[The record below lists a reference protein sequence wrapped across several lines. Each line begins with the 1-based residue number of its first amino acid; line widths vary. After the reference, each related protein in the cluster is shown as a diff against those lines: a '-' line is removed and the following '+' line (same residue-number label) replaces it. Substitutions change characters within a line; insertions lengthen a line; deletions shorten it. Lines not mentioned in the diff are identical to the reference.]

1 MIRNIELVDF
11 LAHSNTKLEFENDAT
26 VFVGDN
32 GAGKSSIIDAITF
45 SLFGEHTR
53 KNNKGLIRR
62 GANQGF
68 AKIEFS
74 ANGKNY
80 QAIRKID
87 SKGTLTAQFAE
98 DVNGKL
104 IPIAEG
110 ERKQFGESMTKHV
123 EETLGM
129 DFEKLKIASIVQ
141 QGELNSIIKA
151 KPKEF
156 KELLNTIIGIDKLD
170 TALASMRTVQREF
183 RSTIQKKFGYDDIQ
197 IVENKITE
205 YQNESKN
212 AHPRLEQLDVE
223 KKEQELLIS
232 KLEKQIQND
241 STKES
246 QLKDL
251 ESRKKEWQEYA
262 KDVIKSIQNEVAEKE
277 EIVNE
282 CKPCFA
288 ISKNKNEI
296 ESEINKIQKELSVIE
311 SELND
316 VEKKQVRLEEHEE
329 LAEKLVLKDGKCPVC
344 DSTVEHLKPLFQKKH
359 IEDEIKEIEKKIE
372 KLEDEKNELEQ
383 NIDSLSD
390 DLEESKKA
398 ETILSTYKIKNES
411 QLDEIIAEIK
421 MKVKQ
426 MQKIPLTVNS
436 GQLVETASL
445 DSHAKTIYE
454 NIVSLEKSTSGFDQQ
469 ELLKNIES
477 RDGSMNRLSQ
487 INQEEGEIS
496 GNIKKAEMELEKLDS
511 TLTELKHVQGYVTE
525 LEQIQENVY
534 NRDGPVGKSLRSWSL
549 EIISQKASEY
559 LEKLNT
565 KIQRIS
571 LSEKTRDVSISCY
584 SRSTMLDLESLS
596 GGEQVSI
603 ALSLRLGMAHLLG
616 SANLNFMIIDEPTTH
631 LDSERRKALGE
642 VLSQLANIRGENA
655 SMQFVII
662 SHDAEIFVNIFCC
675 ESVDEKIFLSTSF
688 DDFDFLKYSNLFE
701 MYEFTDSPIFSVE
714 PNPIDVSL
722 TCRIFAARS

>member
-1 MIRNIELVDF
+1 
-11 LAHSNTKLEFENDAT
+11 
-26 VFVGDN
+26 
-32 GAGKSSIIDAITF
+32 
-45 SLFGEHTR
+45 
-53 KNNKGLIRR
+53 
-62 GANQGF
+62 
-68 AKIEFS
+68 
-74 ANGKNY
+74 
-80 QAIRKID
+80 
-87 SKGTLTAQFAE
+87 
-98 DVNGKL
+98 VNGKL

-197 IVENKITE
+197 VVENKITE

-232 KLEKQIQND
+232 KLEKQIQTD
-241 STKES
+241 LAKES

-262 KDVIKSIQNEVAEKE
+262 KDVIKSIQNEVTEKE

-316 VEKKQVRLEEHEE
+316 LEKKQVRLEEHEE

-344 DSTVEHLKPLFQKKH
+344 DSTVDHLKPLFQKKH
-359 IEDEIKEIEKKIE
+359 IEDEIDGIEKKVAE
-372 KLEDEKNELEQ
+372 LKNKKEELEQ
-383 NIDSLSD
+383 NNVSLTN
-390 DLEESKKA
+390 DLEEIKKA
-398 ETILSTYKIKNES
+398 ETILSTHKIKNES
-411 QLDEIIAEIK
+411 QLDEISAEIK
-421 MKVKQ
+421 AKVKQ
-426 MQKIPLTVNS
+426 MQNIPITINS
-436 GQLVETASL
+436 GQLVEAASL

-469 ELLKNIES
+469 EFLKNIES
-477 RDGSMNRLSQ
+477 RDGSMTRLSQ
-487 INQEEGEIS
+487 INQEYGEIS

-571 LSEKTRDVSISCY
+571 LSEKTRDVDISCY
-584 SRSTMLDLESLS
+584 SRNTTLDLESLS

-603 ALSLRLGMAHLLG
+603 ALALRLGMSHLLG
-616 SANLNFMIIDEPTTH
+616 ASNLNFMILDEPTAH
-631 LDSERRKALGE
+631 LDSERRKSLVN
-642 VLSQLANIRGENA
+642 VLSQLTNLKEDDS
-655 SMQFVII
+655 SMQFII
-662 SHDAEIFVNIFCC
+662 ITHDAEIF
-675 ESVDEKIFLSTSF
+675 
-688 DDFDFLKYSNLFE
+688 DDS
-701 MYEFTDSPIFSVE
+701 SVE
-714 PNPIDVSL
+714 NIYKFESNPNGTVVSRL
-722 TCRIFAARS
+722 

>member
-1 MIRNIELVDF
+1 MIRSIELVDF

-141 QGELNSIIKA
+141 QGELDSIIKA

-197 IVENKITE
+197 VVENKITE

-212 AHPRLEQLDVE
+212 AQPRLEQLDVE

-262 KDVIKSIQNEVAEKE
+262 KDVIKSIQNEVTEKE

-282 CKPCFA
+282 CKPCFT

-311 SELND
+311 SELSSL
-316 VEKKQVRLEEHEE
+316 EKKQVRLEEHEE
-329 LAEKLVLKDGKCPVC
+329 LTEKLVLKDGKCPVC
-344 DSTVEHLKPLFQKKH
+344 DSTVDHLKPLFQKKH

-372 KLEDEKNELEQ
+372 KLENKKDELEQ
-383 NIDSLSD
+383 NIHSLSN

-411 QLDEIIAEIK
+411 ELDGIVAEIK
-421 MKVKQ
+421 AKVKQ
-426 MQKIPLTVNS
+426 MQNIPITINS
-436 GQLVETASL
+436 GQLVEAASL
-445 DSHAKTIYE
+445 DSHAKTIYD

-469 ELLKNIES
+469 EFLKNIES
-477 RDGSMNRLSQ
+477 RDGSMTRLSQ
-487 INQEEGEIS
+487 INQEYGEIS
-496 GNIKKAEMELEKLDS
+496 GNIKKAKMELEKLDL
-511 TLTELKHVQGYVTE
+511 TLTELNHVQGYVTE

-571 LSEKTRDVSISCY
+571 LSEKTRDVDISCY
-584 SRSTMLDLESLS
+584 SRNTTLDLESLS
-596 GGEQVSI
+596 GGEQVSV
-603 ALSLRLGMAHLLG
+603 ALALRLGMSHLLG
-616 SANLNFMIIDEPTTH
+616 ASNLNFMILDEPTAN
-631 LDSERRKALGE
+631 LDNERKKSLVN
-642 VLSQLANIRGENA
+642 VLSQLTNLKEDDS
-655 SMQFVII
+655 SMQFII
-662 SHDAEIFVNIFCC
+662 ITHDAEIF
-675 ESVDEKIFLSTSF
+675 
-688 DDFDFLKYSNLFE
+688 DDS
-701 MYEFTDSPIFSVE
+701 SVE
-714 PNPIDVSL
+714 NIYRFESAPDGTIVSRL
-722 TCRIFAARS
+722 

>member
-32 GAGKSSIIDAITF
+32 GSGKSSIIDAITF

-129 DFEKLKIASIVQ
+129 DFEKLRIASIVQ
-141 QGELNSIIKA
+141 QGELSSIIKA

-170 TALASMRTVQREF
+170 TALTSMRTVQREF
-183 RSTIQKKFGYDDIQ
+183 RNTIQEKFGYDDTQ
-197 IVENKITE
+197 LQLLENKIAE
-205 YQNESKN
+205 YENESKK
-212 AHPRLEQLDVE
+212 AQPKLEQLDVE

-296 ESEINKIQKELSVIE
+296 ESEINKIQKKLSVIE
-311 SELND
+311 SELSD
-316 VEKKQVRLEEHEE
+316 LEKKQVRLEEHEE
-329 LAEKLVLKDGKCPVC
+329 LAEKLVLKNGKCPVC
-344 DSTVEHLKPLFQKKH
+344 DSTVDHLKPLFQKKH
-359 IEDEIKEIEKKIE
+359 IEDEIKEIE
-372 KLEDEKNELEQ
+372 
-383 NIDSLSD
+383 
-390 DLEESKKA
+390 
-398 ETILSTYKIKNES
+398 
-411 QLDEIIAEIK
+411 
-421 MKVKQ
+421 
-426 MQKIPLTVNS
+426 
-436 GQLVETASL
+436 
-445 DSHAKTIYE
+445 
-454 NIVSLEKSTSGFDQQ
+454 
-469 ELLKNIES
+469 
-477 RDGSMNRLSQ
+477 
-487 INQEEGEIS
+487 
-496 GNIKKAEMELEKLDS
+496 
-511 TLTELKHVQGYVTE
+511 
-525 LEQIQENVY
+525 
-534 NRDGPVGKSLRSWSL
+534 
-549 EIISQKASEY
+549 
-559 LEKLNT
+559 
-565 KIQRIS
+565 
-571 LSEKTRDVSISCY
+571 
-584 SRSTMLDLESLS
+584 
-596 GGEQVSI
+596 
-603 ALSLRLGMAHLLG
+603 
-616 SANLNFMIIDEPTTH
+616 
-631 LDSERRKALGE
+631 
-642 VLSQLANIRGENA
+642 
-655 SMQFVII
+655 
-662 SHDAEIFVNIFCC
+662 
-675 ESVDEKIFLSTSF
+675 
-688 DDFDFLKYSNLFE
+688 
-701 MYEFTDSPIFSVE
+701 
-714 PNPIDVSL
+714 
-722 TCRIFAARS
+722 

>member
-11 LAHSNTKLEFENDAT
+11 LSHSDTKLEFDSGAT
-26 VFVGDN
+26 VFVGEN

-87 SKGTLTAQFAE
+87 SKGTLTAQFTE
-98 DVNGKL
+98 NVDGKHST
-104 IPIAEG
+104 IAEG

-123 EETLGM
+123 EEAFAM
-129 DFEKLKIASIVQ
+129 DFEKLQIASIVQ

-156 KELLNTIIGIDKLD
+156 KELLNAIIGIDKLD

-183 RSTIQKKFGYDDIQ
+183 RSSIQEKFGYDDTQ
-197 IVENKITE
+197 VVLLENKIAE
-205 YQNESKN
+205 YENESKN
-212 AHPRLEQLDVE
+212 AQPKLEQLDVE

-232 KLEKQIQND
+232 KLEKQIQSD

-262 KDVIKSIQNEVAEKE
+262 KIVIKSIQNEVAEKE

-316 VEKKQVRLEEHEE
+316 LEKKQVRLEEQEE

-344 DSTVEHLKPLFQKKH
+344 DSTVNHLKPLFQKKH

-372 KLEDEKNELEQ
+372 NLENKKNELEQ

-390 DLEESKKA
+390 NLEESKKA

-411 QLDEIIAEIK
+411 QLDEISAEIK
-421 MKVKQ
+421 TKVKQ
-426 MQKIPLTVNS
+426 MQKIPLTIIP
-436 GQLVETASL
+436 GQLVGVANL

-454 NIVSLEKSTSGFDQQ
+454 SIISLEKSTRGFDQR
-469 ELLKNIES
+469 EFIDNIES
-477 RDGSMNRLSQ
+477 RDDSMIRLSL
-487 INQEEGEIS
+487 INQKYGESS
-496 GNIKKAEMELEKLDS
+496 GHIKKAKMEFDKLSS
-511 TLTELKHVQGYVTE
+511 TLTELKHVEGYVTE
-525 LEQIQENVY
+525 LERIEENVY
-534 NRDGPVGKSLRSWSL
+534 NRDGPVGKSLRSWAL

-571 LSEKTRDVSISCY
+571 LSEKTRDVNISCY
-584 SRSTMLDLESLS
+584 SRNTTLDIESLS
-596 GGEQVSI
+596 GGEQVSV
-603 ALSLRLGMAHLLG
+603 ALALRLGMSHLLG
-616 SANLNFMIIDEPTTH
+616 ASNLNFMILDEPTAH
-631 LDSERRKALGE
+631 LDSERRKSLVN
-642 VLSQLANIRGENA
+642 VLSQLTNLKEDS
-655 SMQFVII
+655 SMQFII
-662 SHDAEIFVNIFCC
+662 ITHDAEIF
-675 ESVDEKIFLSTSF
+675 
-688 DDFDFLKYSNLFE
+688 DDS
-701 MYEFTDSPIFSVE
+701 SVE
-714 PNPIDVSL
+714 NIYKFESNPNGTVVSRL
-722 TCRIFAARS
+722 

>member
-11 LAHSNTKLEFENDAT
+11 LAHSNTKLGFENDAT

-53 KNNKGLIRR
+53 KNTKGLIRR

-141 QGELNSIIKA
+141 QGELSSIIKA

-170 TALASMRTVQREF
+170 AALTSMRTVQREF
-183 RSTIQKKFGYDDIQ
+183 RNTIQKKFGYDDTQ
-197 IVENKITE
+197 VELLENKIIE

-212 AHPRLEQLDVE
+212 AQPRLEELGVE
-223 KKEQELLIS
+223 KKEQELLIA
-232 KLEKQIQND
+232 KLEKQIQSD

-262 KDVIKSIQNEVAEKE
+262 KDVIKSIQNEVAKKE
-277 EIVNE
+277 EIVKE

-288 ISKNKNEI
+288 ISKNKNDI
-296 ESEINKIQKELSVIE
+296 ESEINKIQEKLSAIE
-311 SELND
+311 SELGD
-316 VEKKQVRLEEHEE
+316 LEKKQVRLEEHEE

-344 DSTVEHLKPLFQKKH
+344 DSAVDHLKPLFQKKH
-359 IEDEIKEIEKKIE
+359 IENEIKEIEKKIE
-372 KLEDEKNELEQ
+372 KLENEKDELEQ

-398 ETILSTYKIKNES
+398 ETILSTYKIKNQS

-426 MQKIPLTVNS
+426 MQKIPLTINS
-436 GQLVETASL
+436 GQLVEAASL

-454 NIVSLEKSTSGFDQQ
+454 NIVSLEKSTKGFDQQ
-469 ELLKNIES
+469 EFLKNIES
-477 RDGSMNRLSQ
+477 RTNSMTKLSQ
-487 INQEEGEIS
+487 INQEYGEIS
-496 GNIKKAEMELEKLDS
+496 GNVKKAKAELEKLDS
-511 TLTELKHVQGYVTE
+511 TLTELKYVVGYVTE
-525 LEQIQENVY
+525 LENIQENVY
-534 NRDGPVGKSLRSWSL
+534 NRDGPVGKSLRSWAL
-549 EIISQKASEY
+549 EIISQKASDY
-559 LEKLNT
+559 LEKLNI

-571 LSEKTRDVSISCY
+571 LSEKTRDVNISCY
-584 SRSTMLDLESLS
+584 SRDTMLDLESLS

-603 ALSLRLGMAHLLG
+603 ALALRLGMSHLLG
-616 SANLNFMIIDEPTTH
+616 SSNLNFMILDEPTAH
-631 LDSERRKALGE
+631 LDGERRKSLVN
-642 VLSQLANIRGENA
+642 VLSQLTNLKEDS
-655 SMQFVII
+655 SMQFII
-662 SHDAEIFVNIFCC
+662 ITHDAEIF
-675 ESVDEKIFLSTSF
+675 
-688 DDFDFLKYSNLFE
+688 DDS
-701 MYEFTDSPIFSVE
+701 SVE
-714 PNPIDVSL
+714 NIYKFESNPNGTVVSRL
-722 TCRIFAARS
+722 

>member
-1 MIRNIELVDF
+1 MIRSIELVDF
-11 LAHSNTKLEFENDAT
+11 LAHSNTKLEFDNDAT

-68 AKIEFS
+68 ARIEFS

-98 DVNGKL
+98 DVDGKL

-197 IVENKITE
+197 VVENKITE

-232 KLEKQIQND
+232 KLEKQIQKD

-262 KDVIKSIQNEVAEKE
+262 KDVIKSIQNEVTEKE

-282 CKPCFA
+282 CKPCFT

-311 SELND
+311 SELSSL
-316 VEKKQVRLEEHEE
+316 EKKQVRLEEHEE

-344 DSTVEHLKPLFQKKH
+344 DSTVDHLKPLFQKKH
-359 IEDEIKEIEKKIE
+359 IEDEIKEIEKEIE
-372 KLEDEKNELEQ
+372 RLENKKDELEQ
-383 NIDSLSD
+383 NIGSLSN

-411 QLDEIIAEIK
+411 ELDGIAAEIK
-421 MKVKQ
+421 AKVKQ
-426 MQKIPLTVNS
+426 MQKIPITINS
-436 GQLVETASL
+436 GQLIEASSL

-469 ELLKNIES
+469 EFLKNIES
-477 RDGSMNRLSQ
+477 RDYSMTRLSQ
-487 INQEEGEIS
+487 INQEYGEIS
-496 GNIKKAEMELEKLDS
+496 GNIKKAKMELEKLDS

-571 LSEKTRDVSISCY
+571 LSEKTRDVNISCY
-584 SRSTMLDLESLS
+584 SRNTILEIESLS
-596 GGEQVSI
+596 GGEQVSV
-603 ALSLRLGMAHLLG
+603 ALALRLGMSHLLG
-616 SANLNFMIIDEPTTH
+616 ASNLNFMILDEPTAH
-631 LDSERRKALGE
+631 LDSERRKSLVN
-642 VLSQLANIRGENA
+642 VLSQLTSLKEDDS
-655 SMQFVII
+655 SMQFII
-662 SHDAEIFVNIFCC
+662 ITHDAEIF
-675 ESVDEKIFLSTSF
+675 
-688 DDFDFLKYSNLFE
+688 DDS
-701 MYEFTDSPIFSVE
+701 SVE
-714 PNPIDVSL
+714 NIYRFESNPNGTEVSRL
-722 TCRIFAARS
+722 

>member
-11 LAHSNTKLEFENDAT
+11 LSHSDTKLEFDSGAT
-26 VFVGDN
+26 VFVGEN

-87 SKGTLTAQFAE
+87 SKGTLTAQFTE
-98 DVNGKL
+98 NVDGKYST
-104 IPIAEG
+104 IAEG

-123 EETLGM
+123 EEAFAM
-129 DFEKLKIASIVQ
+129 DFEKLQIASIVQ

-156 KELLNTIIGIDKLD
+156 KELLNAIIGIDKLD

-183 RSTIQKKFGYDDIQ
+183 RTSIQEKFGYDDTQ
-197 IVENKITE
+197 VVLLENKIAE
-205 YQNESKN
+205 YENESKN
-212 AHPRLEQLDVE
+212 AQPKLEQLDVE
-223 KKEQELLIS
+223 KKEQELLIT

-311 SELND
+311 SELSD
-316 VEKKQVRLEEHEE
+316 LEKKQVRLEEHEE

-344 DSTVEHLKPLFQKKH
+344 DSTVDHLKPLFQKKH
-359 IEDEIKEIEKKIE
+359 IEDEIDGIEKKIAE
-372 KLEDEKNELEQ
+372 LENKKEELEQ
-383 NIDSLSD
+383 NNVSLTN
-390 DLEESKKA
+390 DLEEIKKA
-398 ETILSTYKIKNES
+398 ETILSTHKIKNES
-411 QLDEIIAEIK
+411 QLDEISAEIK
-421 MKVKQ
+421 AKVKQ
-426 MQKIPLTVNS
+426 MQKIPLTIIP
-436 GQLVETASL
+436 GHLVGVANL

-454 NIVSLEKSTSGFDQQ
+454 SIVSLEKSTIGFDQQ
-469 ELLKNIES
+469 ELQKNIES
-477 RDGSMNRLSQ
+477 RADSMTRLTQ
-487 INQEEGEIS
+487 INQEYGEIS
-496 GNIKKAEMELEKLDS
+496 GNIKKAKIELEKLGS
-511 TLTELKHVQGYVTE
+511 TVTELKHVKRYVTE
-525 LEQIQENVY
+525 LENIQENVY

-571 LSEKTRDVSISCY
+571 LSEKTRDVNISCY
-584 SRSTMLDLESLS
+584 SRNTTLDIESLS
-596 GGEQVSI
+596 GGEQVSV
-603 ALSLRLGMAHLLG
+603 ALALRLGMSHLLG
-616 SANLNFMIIDEPTTH
+616 ASNLNFMILDEPTAH
-631 LDSERRKALGE
+631 LDGERRKSLVN
-642 VLSQLANIRGENA
+642 VLSQLTSLKEDDS
-655 SMQFVII
+655 SMQFII
-662 SHDAEIFVNIFCC
+662 ITHDAEIF
-675 ESVDEKIFLSTSF
+675 
-688 DDFDFLKYSNLFE
+688 DDS
-701 MYEFTDSPIFSVE
+701 SVE
-714 PNPIDVSL
+714 NIYKFESNPNGTVVSRL
-722 TCRIFAARS
+722 

>member
-53 KNNKGLIRR
+53 KNTKGLIRR

-183 RSTIQKKFGYDDIQ
+183 RSTIQEKFGYDDTQ
-197 IVENKITE
+197 LQLLENKIAE
-205 YQNESKN
+205 HENESKN
-212 AHPRLEQLDVE
+212 AQPKLEQLGVE

-232 KLEKQIQND
+232 KLEKQIQSD

-262 KDVIKSIQNEVAEKE
+262 KEVIKSIQNEVAEKE
-277 EIVNE
+277 EIVIE
-282 CKPCFA
+282 CNPCFA

-296 ESEINKIQKELSVIE
+296 ESEINKNKEELSVIE
-311 SELND
+311 SELSD
-316 VEKKQVRLEEHEE
+316 LEKKQVRLEEHEE
-329 LAEKLVLKDGKCPVC
+329 LAEKLILKDGKCPVC
-344 DSTVEHLKPLFQKKH
+344 DSTVDHLKPLFQKKH
-359 IEDEIKEIEKKIE
+359 IEDEIDGIEKKVAELKNKKE
-372 KLEDEKNELEQ
+372 KLEQ
-383 NIDSLSD
+383 NDVSLMN
-390 DLEESKKA
+390 DLEEIKKA
-398 ETILSTYKIKNES
+398 ETILSTHKIKNES
-411 QLDEIIAEIK
+411 QLDEISAEIK
-421 MKVKQ
+421 AKVKQ
-426 MQKIPLTVNS
+426 MQKIPLTIIP
-436 GQLVETASL
+436 GQLVGVTNL

-454 NIVSLEKSTSGFDQQ
+454 SIVSLEKSTSGFDQQ
-469 ELLKNIES
+469 ELQKNIES
-477 RDGSMNRLSQ
+477 RADSMTRLTQ
-487 INQEEGEIS
+487 INQEYGEIS
-496 GNIKKAEMELEKLDS
+496 GNIKKAKIELEKLGS
-511 TLTELKHVQGYVTE
+511 TLTELKHVKRYVTE
-525 LEQIQENVY
+525 LENIQENVY

-571 LSEKTRDVSISCY
+571 LSEKTRDVNISCY
-584 SRSTMLDLESLS
+584 SRNTTLDIESLS
-596 GGEQVSI
+596 GGEQVSV
-603 ALSLRLGMAHLLG
+603 ALALRLGMSHLLG
-616 SANLNFMIIDEPTTH
+616 ASNLNFMILDEPTAH
-631 LDSERRKALGE
+631 LDSERRKSLVN
-642 VLSQLANIRGENA
+642 VLSQLTNLKEDS
-655 SMQFVII
+655 SMQFII
-662 SHDAEIFVNIFCC
+662 ITHDAEIFDDSAVENIYKF
-675 ESVDEKIFLSTSF
+675 ESAQNGTI
-688 DDFDFLKYSNLFE
+688 
-701 MYEFTDSPIFSVE
+701 
-714 PNPIDVSL
+714 VSRL
-722 TCRIFAARS
+722 

>member
-1 MIRNIELVDF
+1 MIRNVELVDF
-11 LAHSNTKLEFENDAT
+11 LAHSDTKLEFDSGAT
-26 VFVGDN
+26 VFVGEN

-68 AKIEFS
+68 TKIEFS

-98 DVNGKL
+98 DVDGKL

-123 EETLGM
+123 EEAFAM
-129 DFEKLKIASIVQ
+129 DFEKLQIASIVQ

-156 KELLNTIIGIDKLD
+156 KE
-170 TALASMRTVQREF
+170 QE
-183 RSTIQKKFGYDDIQ
+183 KFGYDDTQ
-197 IVENKITE
+197 VVLLENKIAE
-205 YQNESKN
+205 YENESKN
-212 AHPRLEQLDVE
+212 AQPKLEQLGVE

-262 KDVIKSIQNEVAEKE
+262 KDVIKSIQNEVTEKE

-296 ESEINKIQKELSVIE
+296 ESEINKNQKELSVIE
-311 SELND
+311 SKLSD
-316 VEKKQVRLEEHEE
+316 LEKKQVRLEEHEE
-329 LAEKLVLKDGKCPVC
+329 LAEKLILKDGKCPVC
-344 DSTVEHLKPLFQKKH
+344 DSTVNHLKPLFQKKH
-359 IEDEIKEIEKKIE
+359 IEDEINGIEKKVA
-372 KLEDEKNELEQ
+372 ELENKKEELKQ
-383 NIDSLSD
+383 NYVSLTN
-390 DLEESKKA
+390 DLEEIKKA
-398 ETILSTYKIKNES
+398 ETILSTHKIKNES
-411 QLDEIIAEIK
+411 QLDEISAEIK
-421 MKVKQ
+421 AKVKQ
-426 MQKIPLTVNS
+426 MQKIPLAIIP
-436 GQLVETASL
+436 GQLVGVANL

-454 NIVSLEKSTSGFDQQ
+454 SIVSLEKSTSGFDQQ
-469 ELLKNIES
+469 ELQKNVES
-477 RDGSMNRLSQ
+477 RAYSMTRLTQ
-487 INQEEGEIS
+487 INQEYGEIS
-496 GNIKKAEMELEKLDS
+496 GNVKKAKIELEKLGS
-511 TLTELKHVQGYVTE
+511 TLTELKHVERYVTE
-525 LEQIQENVY
+525 LENIQENVY

-571 LSEKTRDVSISCY
+571 LSEKTRDVNISCY
-584 SRSTMLDLESLS
+584 SRNTTLDIESLS
-596 GGEQVSI
+596 GGEQVSV
-603 ALSLRLGMAHLLG
+603 ALALRLGMSHLLG
-616 SANLNFMIIDEPTTH
+616 ASNLNFMILDEPTAH
-631 LDSERRKALGE
+631 LDSERRKSLVN
-642 VLSQLANIRGENA
+642 VLSQLTNLKEDS
-655 SMQFVII
+655 SMQFII
-662 SHDAEIFVNIFCC
+662 ITHDAEIF
-675 ESVDEKIFLSTSF
+675 
-688 DDFDFLKYSNLFE
+688 DDS
-701 MYEFTDSPIFSVE
+701 SVE
-714 PNPIDVSL
+714 NIYKFESNHNGTIVSRL
-722 TCRIFAARS
+722 

>member
-1 MIRNIELVDF
+1 MIRNVELVNF
-11 LAHSNTKLEFENDAT
+11 LSHSDTKLEFDSGAT
-26 VFVGDN
+26 VFVGEN

-87 SKGTLTAQFAE
+87 SKGTLTAQFTE
-98 DVNGKL
+98 NVDGKHST
-104 IPIAEG
+104 IAEG

-123 EETLGM
+123 EEAFAM
-129 DFEKLKIASIVQ
+129 DFEKLQIASIVQ

-156 KELLNTIIGIDKLD
+156 KELLNAIIGIDKLD

-183 RSTIQKKFGYDDIQ
+183 RSSIQKKFGYDDIQ
-197 IVENKITE
+197 VVENKITE

-212 AHPRLEQLDVE
+212 AQPRLEQLDVE

-282 CKPCFA
+282 CKPCFT

-311 SELND
+311 SELSD
-316 VEKKQVRLEEHEE
+316 LEKKQVRLEEHEE

-344 DSTVEHLKPLFQKKH
+344 DSTVDHLKPLFQKKH

-372 KLEDEKNELEQ
+372 KLKKEKDELEQ
-383 NIDSLSD
+383 NIHSLSN

-411 QLDEIIAEIK
+411 ELDGIAAEIK
-421 MKVKQ
+421 AKVKQ
-426 MQKIPLTVNS
+426 MQNIPITINS
-436 GQLVETASL
+436 GQLVEAASL

-469 ELLKNIES
+469 EFLKNIES
-477 RDGSMNRLSQ
+477 RDYSMTRLSQ
-487 INQEEGEIS
+487 INQEYGEIS
-496 GNIKKAEMELEKLDS
+496 GNIKKAKMELEKLDS

-525 LEQIQENVY
+525 LEQIQDNVY

-571 LSEKTRDVSISCY
+571 LSEKTRDVDISCY
-584 SRSTMLDLESLS
+584 SRNTTLDIESLS
-596 GGEQVSI
+596 GGEQVSV
-603 ALSLRLGMAHLLG
+603 ALALRLGMSHLLG
-616 SANLNFMIIDEPTTH
+616 ASNLNFMILDEPTAH
-631 LDSERRKALGE
+631 LDGERRKSLVN
-642 VLSQLANIRGENA
+642 VLSQLTNLKEDS
-655 SMQFVII
+655 SMQFII
-662 SHDAEIFVNIFCC
+662 ITHDAEIF
-675 ESVDEKIFLSTSF
+675 
-688 DDFDFLKYSNLFE
+688 DDS
-701 MYEFTDSPIFSVE
+701 SVE
-714 PNPIDVSL
+714 NIYKFESNPNGTVVSRL
-722 TCRIFAARS
+722 

>member
-11 LAHSNTKLEFENDAT
+11 LAHSNTKLEFDNDAT

-98 DVNGKL
+98 DVDGKL

-197 IVENKITE
+197 VVENKITE
-205 YQNESKN
+205 YQNESKK

-232 KLEKQIQND
+232 KLEKQIQSD

-296 ESEINKIQKELSVIE
+296 ESEINKNEEELSVIE
-311 SELND
+311 SELSD
-316 VEKKQVRLEEHEE
+316 LEKKQVRLEEHEE

-344 DSTVEHLKPLFQKKH
+344 DSTVDHLKPLFQKKH
-359 IEDEIKEIEKKIE
+359 IEDEIKEIEKEIE
-372 KLEDEKNELEQ
+372 NLENKKDELEQ
-383 NIDSLSD
+383 NINNLSD
-390 DLEESKKA
+390 NLEESKKA

-436 GQLVETASL
+436 GQLVEVANL

-454 NIVSLEKSTSGFDQQ
+454 NIVSLEKSTKGFDQQ
-469 ELLKNIES
+469 EFLKNIKS
-477 RDGSMNRLSQ
+477 KDSSMTRLTQ
-487 INQEEGEIS
+487 INQEYGEIS
-496 GNIKKAEMELEKLDS
+496 GNIKKAKMELEKLGS
-511 TLTELKHVQGYVTE
+511 TLTELKHVEGYVTE
-525 LEQIQENVY
+525 LEHIQENVY

-571 LSEKTRDVSISCY
+571 LSEKTRDVNISCY
-584 SRSTMLDLESLS
+584 SRNTKLDIESLS

-603 ALSLRLGMAHLLG
+603 ALALRLGMSHLLG
-616 SANLNFMIIDEPTTH
+616 ASNLNFMILDEPTAH
-631 LDSERRKALGE
+631 LDSERRKSLVN
-642 VLSQLANIRGENA
+642 VLSQLTSLKEDDS
-655 SMQFVII
+655 SMQFII
-662 SHDAEIFVNIFCC
+662 ITHDAEIF
-675 ESVDEKIFLSTSF
+675 
-688 DDFDFLKYSNLFE
+688 DDS
-701 MYEFTDSPIFSVE
+701 SVE
-714 PNPIDVSL
+714 NIYRFESNPNGTTVSRL
-722 TCRIFAARS
+722 

>member
-45 SLFGEHTR
+45 SLFGEHAR

-80 QAIRKID
+80 QAVRKID

-98 DVNGKL
+98 YVDGKL
-104 IPIAEG
+104 VPIAEG

-141 QGELNSIIKA
+141 QGELSSIIKA

-170 TALASMRTVQREF
+170 AALTSMRTVQREF
-183 RSTIQKKFGYDDIQ
+183 RSTIQKKFGYDDTQ
-197 IVENKITE
+197 VELLENKIAE

-212 AHPRLEQLDVE
+212 ARPRLEQLDVE
-223 KKEQELLIS
+223 KREQELLIA

-296 ESEINKIQKELSVIE
+296 ESEINKIQKKLSAIE

-316 VEKKQVRLEEHEE
+316 LEKKQVRLEEHDE

-344 DSTVEHLKPLFQKKH
+344 DSTVDHLKPLFQKKH

-372 KLEDEKNELEQ
+372 KLENEKDELEQ

-398 ETILSTYKIKNES
+398 ETILSTYKIKNQS

-426 MQKIPLTVNS
+426 MQKIPLTINS
-436 GQLVETASL
+436 GQLVEAASL

-454 NIVSLEKSTSGFDQQ
+454 NIVSLEKSTKGFDQQ
-469 ELLKNIES
+469 EFLKNIES
-477 RDGSMNRLSQ
+477 RANSMTRLSQ
-487 INQEEGEIS
+487 INQEYGEIS
-496 GNIKKAEMELEKLDS
+496 GNIKKSNMELKKINS
-511 TLTELKHVQGYVTE
+511 TLTELKHVEGYITE
-525 LEQIQENVY
+525 LENIQENVY
-534 NRDGPVGKSLRSWSL
+534 NRDGPVGKSLRSWAL

-565 KIQRIS
+565 EIQRIS
-571 LSEKTRDVSISCY
+571 LSEKTRVNISCY
-584 SRSTMLDLESLS
+584 SRDTMLDLESLS

-603 ALSLRLGMAHLLG
+603 ALALRLGMSHLLG
-616 SANLNFMIIDEPTTH
+616 SSNLNFMILDEPTAH
-631 LDSERRKALGE
+631 LDNERKKSLVN
-642 VLSQLANIRGENA
+642 VLSQLTSLKEDDS
-655 SMQFVII
+655 SMQFII
-662 SHDAEIFVNIFCC
+662 ITHDAEIF
-675 ESVDEKIFLSTSF
+675 
-688 DDFDFLKYSNLFE
+688 DDS
-701 MYEFTDSPIFSVE
+701 SVE
-714 PNPIDVSL
+714 NIYKFESAPDGTIVSRL
-722 TCRIFAARS
+722 

>member
-1 MIRNIELVDF
+1 MIRSIELVDF
-11 LAHSNTKLEFENDAT
+11 LSHSDTKLEFDSGAT
-26 VFVGDN
+26 VFVGEN

-98 DVNGKL
+98 DVDGKL

-123 EETLGM
+123 EEVFAM
-129 DFEKLKIASIVQ
+129 DFKKLQIASIVQ

-156 KELLNTIIGIDKLD
+156 KELLNAIIGIDKLD

-183 RSTIQKKFGYDDIQ
+183 RSSIQEKFGYDDTQIQ
-197 IVENKITE
+197 FIENKITE
-205 YQNESKN
+205 YENESKN
-212 AHPRLEQLDVE
+212 AQPKLERLAAE
-223 KKEQELLIS
+223 KKEQEVLIS
-232 KLEKQIQND
+232 KLEEQIKSD

-251 ESRKKEWQEYA
+251 ESRKNEWQEYA
-262 KDVIKSIQNEVAEKE
+262 MQVIKSIKKEVAEKE

-288 ISKNKNEI
+288 ISKNRNET
-296 ESEINKIQKELSVIE
+296 ESGINKVQAKLSAAE
-311 SELND
+311 SELSD
-316 VEKKQVRLEEHEE
+316 LEKKRIRLEEHEE

-344 DSTVEHLKPLFQKKH
+344 DSSVDHLKPLFQKKH
-359 IEDEIKEIEKKIE
+359 IEDELDMIGKKVVELKNEKEINVVELE
-372 KLEDEKNELEQ
+372 KLA
-383 NIDSLSD
+383 D
-390 DLEESKKA
+390 DLEEAKKA

-411 QLDEIIAEIK
+411 QLDEIVVEIK
-421 MKVKQ
+421 TKVKQ
-426 MQKIPLTVNS
+426 MQNIPLTIIP
-436 GQLVETASL
+436 GQLVGVASF

-454 NIVSLEKSTSGFDQQ
+454 SVVELEKSTRGFDQQ
-469 ELLKNIES
+469 EFLKNIES
-477 RDGSMNRLSQ
+477 RAYSMTRLSQ
-487 INQEEGEIS
+487 INQEYGEIS
-496 GNIKKAEMELEKLDS
+496 GNIKKIKMELEKLDS
-511 TLTELKHVQGYVTE
+511 TLTELKHVQSYVTE
-525 LEQIQENVY
+525 LERIEENVY
-534 NRDGPVGKSLRSWSL
+534 NRDGPVGKSLRSWAL

-559 LEKLNT
+559 LEKLNI

-571 LSEKTRDVSISCY
+571 LSEKTRDVNISCY
-584 SRSTMLDLESLS
+584 SRNTTLDLESLS
-596 GGEQVSI
+596 GGEQVSV
-603 ALSLRLGMAHLLG
+603 ALALRLGMSHLLG
-616 SANLNFMIIDEPTTH
+616 ASNLNFMILDEPTAH
-631 LDSERRKALGE
+631 LDSERRKSLVS
-642 VLSQLANIRGENA
+642 VLSQLTSLKEDDS
-655 SMQFVII
+655 SMQFII
-662 SHDAEIFVNIFCC
+662 ITHDAEIF
-675 ESVDEKIFLSTSF
+675 
-688 DDFDFLKYSNLFE
+688 DDS
-701 MYEFTDSPIFSVE
+701 SVE
-714 PNPIDVSL
+714 NIYKFESNPNGTTVSRL
-722 TCRIFAARS
+722 

>member
-32 GAGKSSIIDAITF
+32 GSGKSSIIDAITF

-197 IVENKITE
+197 VVENKITE

-212 AHPRLEQLDVE
+212 AQPRLEQLDVE

-246 QLKDL
+246 QLNDL

-277 EIVNE
+277 GIVSE

-296 ESEINKIQKELSVIE
+296 ESEINKNEEELSVIE
-311 SELND
+311 SELSD
-316 VEKKQVRLEEHEE
+316 LEKKQVRLEEHEE

-344 DSTVEHLKPLFQKKH
+344 DSTVDHLKPLFQKKH
-359 IEDEIKEIEKKIE
+359 IEDEIKEIEKEIE
-372 KLEDEKNELEQ
+372 NLENKKDELEQ
-383 NIDSLSD
+383 NINNLSD
-390 DLEESKKA
+390 NLEESKKA

-411 QLDEIIAEIK
+411 QLDEIVAEIK
-421 MKVKQ
+421 MKTKQ

-436 GQLVETASL
+436 GQLVEAANL

-469 ELLKNIES
+469 EFLKNIES
-477 RDGSMNRLSQ
+477 RDGSMTRLSQ
-487 INQEEGEIS
+487 INQEYGEIS
-496 GNIKKAEMELEKLDS
+496 GNIKKAKMELEKLDL

-571 LSEKTRDVSISCY
+571 LSEKTRDVDISCY
-584 SRSTMLDLESLS
+584 SRNTTLDLESLS
-596 GGEQVSI
+596 GGEQVSV
-603 ALSLRLGMAHLLG
+603 ALALRLGMSHLLG
-616 SANLNFMIIDEPTTH
+616 ASNLNFMILDEPTAH
-631 LDSERRKALGE
+631 LDNERRKSLVN
-642 VLSQLANIRGENA
+642 VLSQLTNLKEDDS
-655 SMQFVII
+655 SMQFII
-662 SHDAEIFVNIFCC
+662 ITHDAEIF
-675 ESVDEKIFLSTSF
+675 
-688 DDFDFLKYSNLFE
+688 DDS
-701 MYEFTDSPIFSVE
+701 SVE
-714 PNPIDVSL
+714 NIYKFESAPDGTVVSRL
-722 TCRIFAARS
+722 

>member
-1 MIRNIELVDF
+1 MIYDVELVNF
-11 LAHSNTKLEFENDAT
+11 LAHSDTKLEFDSGAT
-26 VFVGDN
+26 VFVGEN

-98 DVNGKL
+98 NVDGKYSA
-104 IPIAEG
+104 IVEG

-123 EETLGM
+123 EEAFAM
-129 DFEKLKIASIVQ
+129 DFEKLQIASIVQ

-156 KELLNTIIGIDKLD
+156 KELLNAIIGIDKLD

-183 RSTIQKKFGYDDIQ
+183 RSSIQEKFGYDDTQ
-197 IVENKITE
+197 VVPLENKIAE
-205 YQNESKN
+205 YENESKN
-212 AHPRLEQLDVE
+212 AQPRLEQLDVE

-296 ESEINKIQKELSVIE
+296 ESEIDKIQKEFSIIE
-311 SELND
+311 SELSD
-316 VEKKQVRLEEHEE
+316 LEKKQVRLEEHEE

-344 DSTVEHLKPLFQKKH
+344 DSTVNHLKPLFQKKH
-359 IEDEIKEIEKKIE
+359 IEDEIDGIRKKVDELENKKE
-372 KLEDEKNELEQ
+372 ELEQ
-383 NIDSLSD
+383 NNVSLTN
-390 DLEESKKA
+390 DLEEIKKA
-398 ETILSTYKIKNES
+398 ETILSTHKIKNES
-411 QLDEIIAEIK
+411 QLDKISAEIK
-421 MKVKQ
+421 AKVKQ
-426 MQKIPLTVNS
+426 MQKIPLTIIP
-436 GQLVETASL
+436 GQLVGVTNL

-454 NIVSLEKSTSGFDQQ
+454 SIVSLEKSTSGFDQQ
-469 ELLKNIES
+469 ELQKSIES
-477 RDGSMNRLSQ
+477 RANSMTRLTQ
-487 INQEEGEIS
+487 INQEYGEIS
-496 GNIKKAEMELEKLDS
+496 GNIKKAKIELEKLGS
-511 TLTELKHVQGYVTE
+511 TLKELKHVERYVTE
-525 LEQIQENVY
+525 LENIQENVY

-571 LSEKTRDVSISCY
+571 LSEKTRDVNITCY
-584 SRSTMLDLESLS
+584 SRNTTLDIESLS
-596 GGEQVSI
+596 GGEQVSV
-603 ALSLRLGMAHLLG
+603 ALALRLGMSHLLG
-616 SANLNFMIIDEPTTH
+616 ASNLNFMILDEPTAH
-631 LDSERRKALGE
+631 LDGERRKSLVN
-642 VLSQLANIRGENA
+642 VLSQLTSLKEDS
-655 SMQFVII
+655 SMQFII
-662 SHDAEIFVNIFCC
+662 ITHDAEIF
-675 ESVDEKIFLSTSF
+675 
-688 DDFDFLKYSNLFE
+688 DDS
-701 MYEFTDSPIFSVE
+701 SVE
-714 PNPIDVSL
+714 NIYKFESASDGTMVSRL
-722 TCRIFAARS
+722 

>member
-1 MIRNIELVDF
+1 MIRSIELVDF
-11 LAHSNTKLEFENDAT
+11 LAHSNTKLEFDNDAT

-68 AKIEFS
+68 ARIEFS

-98 DVNGKL
+98 DVDGKL

-197 IVENKITE
+197 VVENKITE

-232 KLEKQIQND
+232 KLEKQIQSD

-251 ESRKKEWQEYA
+251 ESRRKEWQEYA
-262 KDVIKSIQNEVAEKE
+262 KDVIKSIQNEVTEKE

-288 ISKNKNEI
+288 LSKNKNEI
-296 ESEINKIQKELSVIE
+296 ESEINKNQKELSVIE
-311 SELND
+311 SELSSL
-316 VEKKQVRLEEHEE
+316 EKKQVRLEEHEE

-344 DSTVEHLKPLFQKKH
+344 DSTVDHLKPLFQKKN

-372 KLEDEKNELEQ
+372 KLENEKGELEQ
-383 NIDSLSD
+383 NIGSLSN

-411 QLDEIIAEIK
+411 ELDRIVAEIK
-421 MKVKQ
+421 VKVKQ
-426 MQKIPLTVNS
+426 MQKIPIIINS
-436 GQLVETASL
+436 GQLVEAASL

-454 NIVSLEKSTSGFDQQ
+454 NIISLEKSTSGFDQQ
-469 ELLKNIES
+469 EFLKNIES
-477 RDGSMNRLSQ
+477 RDGSMTRLSQ
-487 INQEEGEIS
+487 INQEYGEIS
-496 GNIKKAEMELEKLDS
+496 GNIKKAKMELEKLDLM
-511 TLTELKHVQGYVTE
+511 LTELKHVQGYVTE

-571 LSEKTRDVSISCY
+571 LSEKTRDVDISCY
-584 SRSTMLDLESLS
+584 SRNTTLDLESLS

-603 ALSLRLGMAHLLG
+603 ALALRLGMSHLLG
-616 SANLNFMIIDEPTTH
+616 ASNLNFMILDEPTAH
-631 LDSERRKALGE
+631 LDSERRKSLVN
-642 VLSQLANIRGENA
+642 VLSQLTNLKEDDS
-655 SMQFVII
+655 SMQFII
-662 SHDAEIFVNIFCC
+662 ITHDAEIF
-675 ESVDEKIFLSTSF
+675 
-688 DDFDFLKYSNLFE
+688 DDS
-701 MYEFTDSPIFSVE
+701 SVE
-714 PNPIDVSL
+714 NIYRFESAPDGTIVSRL
-722 TCRIFAARS
+722 

>member
-1 MIRNIELVDF
+1 MIRSIELVDF
-11 LAHSNTKLEFENDAT
+11 LAHSNTKLEFDNDAT
-26 VFVGDN
+26 VFVGSN

-74 ANGKNY
+74 ANQKNY

-98 DVNGKL
+98 NIDGKL

-183 RSTIQKKFGYDDIQ
+183 RTSIREKFGYDDTQ
-197 IVENKITE
+197 LQLLENKITE
-205 YQNESKN
+205 YENESEN
-212 AHPRLEQLDVE
+212 AQPKLEQLTAE
-223 KKEQELLIS
+223 KKEQEQLIS
-232 KLEKQIQND
+232 KLEEQIKND

-262 KDVIKSIQNEVAEKE
+262 MDVIKSIKKDVAEKE

-288 ISKNKNEI
+288 ISKNRNEI
-296 ESEINKIQKELSVIE
+296 ESEINKIQKKLSTIE
-311 SELND
+311 SELS
-316 VEKKQVRLEEHEE
+316 VLEKKQVRLEENVEF
-329 LAEKLVLKDGKCPVC
+329 AEKLVLKDGKCPVC
-344 DSTVEHLKPLFQKKH
+344 DSSVDHLKPLFQKKH
-359 IEDEIKEIEKKIE
+359 IDDELDYIVKKVE
-372 KLEDEKNELEQ
+372 ELENEKNNLVQ
-383 NIDSLSD
+383 NVDKITD
-390 DLEESKKA
+390 DLEETKKA
-398 ETILSTYKIKNES
+398 EIILNTYKIKNES
-411 QLDEIIAEIK
+411 QLDDIITEIK

-426 MQKIPLTVNS
+426 MQKIPLTINS
-436 GQLVETASL
+436 GQLIEAASL

-454 NIVSLEKSTSGFDQQ
+454 NIVSLEKSTRGFDQQ
-469 ELLKNIES
+469 EFLKNIES
-477 RDGSMNRLSQ
+477 RDSSMTRLSQ
-487 INQEEGEIS
+487 INQEYGEIS
-496 GNIKKAEMELEKLDS
+496 GNIKKAKMELEKLGS

-525 LEQIQENVY
+525 LKCIEENVY
-534 NRDGPVGKSLRSWSL
+534 NRDGPVGKSLRSWAL
-549 EIISQKASEY
+549 EIISQKASDY
-559 LEKLNT
+559 LEKLNV

-571 LSEKTRDVSISCY
+571 LSEKTRDVDILCY
-584 SRSTMLDLESLS
+584 SRNTVLDLESLS

-603 ALSLRLGMAHLLG
+603 ALALRLGMSHLLG
-616 SANLNFMIIDEPTTH
+616 ASNLNFMILDEPTAH
-631 LDSERRKALGE
+631 LDSERRKSLVN
-642 VLSQLANIRGENA
+642 VLSQLTNLKEDDS
-655 SMQFVII
+655 SMQFII
-662 SHDAEIFVNIFCC
+662 ITHDAEIF
-675 ESVDEKIFLSTSF
+675 D
-688 DDFDFLKYSNLFE
+688 
-701 MYEFTDSPIFSVE
+701 DSPVE
-714 PNPIDVSL
+714 NIYKFESNPNGTIVSKL
-722 TCRIFAARS
+722 